1 MMPASV
7 AAKCAPASTC
17 CGLRDAAVCA
27 PAMNGTVAAATA
39 ASMKAILLFFMCH
52 LLRMAPK
59 KNTLIGDGG
68 VLMTAMPTH

>member
-17 CGLRDAAVCA
+17 CGLRGAFVCA
-27 PAMNGTVAAATA
+27 PAASGTAHAAAA
-39 ASMKAILLFFMCH
+39 ASMKAMLLFFMCH

-59 KNTLIGDGG
+59 KTSFIGDSG